1 MKRRLFLK
9 GAAGAALAAP
19 FLPSLLPRKA
29 FAAGATGPQRLVIFY
44 TNNGCLTNRWFPK
57 TENGTID
64 AAALAGQTLQPLSD
78 LASKL
83 LVPRGLAMFPKGTV
97 NGYFDPHDQGMG
109 SKLTCAPIKPDTDH
123 YATAPSLDWQIASM
137 FNQGSKSPLVLSVGS
152 AFANVKGI
160 VSYKPGAAATDM
172 PSPYTPEV
180 NPKNV
185 YSSLTGLFQGGT
197 VTPADYMASQGKS
210 ILDICR
216 GDIDGLSGQGLSQ
229 SDTQAL
235 AMWKDLMRDTE
246 TKVVTTAAC
255 NATNATALGITD
267 AAITAANKRDTVTAF
282 TTTAD
287 MMLNLIA
294 LTMMCDA
301 NRMII
306 MQWPGF
312 VTFSGIPTTMPDGT
326 TATMMHSSDHHGL
339 SHRNGSVAVGG
350 TCAEN
355 VILNISQIDS
365 YYAGKYSKL
374 VHMINNIQEGGGS
387 MLDNSMIMWLPEL
400 ADGNAHNNNNLPIVI
415 AGSGGGYLKTGQSV
429 NLDTKTLGTGNSEAS
444 CSMGNTSVGFNT
456 GSNTGNVPINK
467 LYVTLLNALGK
478 NVSGYVPTDRFG
490 VMDYTD
496 SAGTPGIKNP
506 GELTALKA

>member
-9 GAAGAALAAP
+9 GVAGASLAAP
-19 FLPSLLPRKA
+19 FLPSLMPRKA
-29 FAAGATGPQRLVIFY
+29 WAAATGPQRLVIFY

-57 TENGTID
+57 TENGTVD
-64 AAALAGQTLQPLSD
+64 AASLAGQTLQPLSD

-83 LVPRGLAMFPKGTV
+83 CFPRGLAMFPKGTV

-123 YATAPSLDWQIASM
+123 YATAPSLDWTIASM

-172 PSPYTPEV
+172 PTPYTPEV

-197 VTPADYMASQGKS
+197 VTPADYMAMQGKS

-216 GDIDGLSGQGLSQ
+216 GDIDALTGMGMSQ
-229 SDTQAL
+229 SDTKAL
-235 AMWKDLMRDTE
+235 ADWKALMRDTE
-246 TKVVTTAAC
+246 TKIVTTAAC

-267 AAITAANKRDTVTAF
+267 AAVSAANKRDTATAF

-301 NRMII
+301 NRVIVL
-306 MQWPGF
+306 QWPGF
-312 VTFSGIPTTMPDGT
+312 VTFTWDGMAHT
-326 TATMMHSSDHHGL
+326 SDHHGL
-339 SHRNGSVAVGG
+339 SHRTGSVAVGG
-350 TCAEN
+350 SCAEG
-355 VILNISQIDS
+355 VIENIGQIDTW
-365 YYAGKYSKL
+365 YAGRYSKL
-374 VHMINNIQEGGGS
+374 VHTINAIDENGAP
-387 MLDNSMIMWLPEL
+387 MLDNSMVMWLPEL

-415 AGSGGGYLKTGQSV
+415 AGSGGGYLKQGASV

-444 CSMGNTSVGFNT
+444 CSAGNTSVGFNT
-456 GSNTGNVPINK
+456 GSNTGSVPLNK
-467 LYVTLLNALGK
+467 LYVTLLNALGAK
-478 NVSGYVPTDRFG
+478 AGADGVAVAGGTAPVTKFG

-506 GELTALKA
+506 GELTSLKA